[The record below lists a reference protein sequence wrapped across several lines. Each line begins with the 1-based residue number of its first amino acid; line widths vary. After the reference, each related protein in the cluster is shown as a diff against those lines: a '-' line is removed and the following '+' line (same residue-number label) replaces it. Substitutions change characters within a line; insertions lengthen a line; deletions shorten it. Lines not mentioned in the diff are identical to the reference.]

1 MWPTPKVA
9 FLLLWAHS
17 LLVSGSPVD
26 AEAAEGVV
34 LAKRQCPEI
43 HIFGARETTVPPG
56 YGTAGQVVN
65 LIRGAYPSAT
75 AEAIDYPA
83 CGGQANCGG
92 VQYGDSARQ
101 GTNAVA
107 SAVNSFHQRC
117 PNTQIVLVGYSQ
129 GGQIMDNAVC
139 GGPDSGSGITSTTPP
154 ISASALNQVKAV
166 ILMGS
171 PRYVAGLS
179 YNVGTCT
186 AQGFAARPRGYV
198 CGSNSASKIQNYC
211 DNVDPYC
218 CTGNDQQAH
227 QNYGNKYGQQALSFV
242 QSRLN
247 QSGGGNPN
255 PDPTTPTNPG
265 PTDGGG
271 NGGNCAS
278 LWGQCGGSNWNGP
291 TCCSQGTCRASN
303 QWYSQCVN

>member
-129 GGQIMDNAVC
+129 VSHHPC
-139 GGPDSGSGITSTTPP
+139 
-154 ISASALNQVKAV
+154 L
-166 ILMGS
+166 L
-171 PRYVAGLS
+171 
-179 YNVGTCT
+179 
-186 AQGFAARPRGYV
+186 QG
-198 CGSNSASKIQNYC
+198 
-211 DNVDPYC
+211 
-218 CTGNDQQAH
+218 
-227 QNYGNKYGQQALSFV
+227 
-242 QSRLN
+242 
-247 QSGGGNPN
+247 
-255 PDPTTPTNPG
+255 
-265 PTDGGG
+265 
-271 NGGNCAS
+271 
-278 LWGQCGGSNWNGP
+278 
-291 TCCSQGTCRASN
+291 
-303 QWYSQCVN
+303 